1 MQKLLILKGLPA
13 SGKSTWAKQQ
23 LKENPGKY
31 KRISKDDLREMFDG
45 GKWSGENENF
55 ILKVRDQLIL
65 ESLRHG
71 HDVIVDDTN
80 LNSKHETH
88 IRELVKD
95 FPDVEVSIVEFRT
108 SVADCIKLDSERA
121 NSVGIEVIRKMY
133 TQYLRKNPEKY
144 LYTENIG
151 DAIICDID
159 GTLADLNGRNPH
171 TPEKCGEDLVNR
183 GVSEIIA
190 KCMDGRTIILVSGR
204 EELYRQ
210 QTEDWLYNNRIDYD
224 TLYMRQS
231 GDRRKDDVVKKE
243 IYENQIRGKYNIL
256 FVLDDRPRVCR
267 MWYQLGLTVLK
278 IGDPDAE
285 F

>member
-1 MQKLLILKGLPA
+1 
-13 SGKSTWAKQQ
+13 
-23 LKENPGKY
+23 
-31 KRISKDDLREMFDG
+31 
-45 GKWSGENENF
+45 
-55 ILKVRDQLIL
+55 
-65 ESLRHG
+65 
-71 HDVIVDDTN
+71 
-80 LNSKHETH
+80 
-88 IRELVKD
+88 
-95 FPDVEVSIVEFRT
+95 
-108 SVADCIKLDSERA
+108 
-121 NSVGIEVIRKMY
+121 
-133 TQYLRKNPEKY
+133 
-144 LYTENIG
+144 
-151 DAIICDID
+151 
-159 GTLADLNGRNPH
+159 
-171 TPEKCGEDLVNR
+171 
-183 GVSEIIA
+183 
-190 KCMDGRTIILVSGR
+190 MDGRTIILVSGR